1 MGELC
6 YNACMAT
13 ITLEVPDELAQRLG
27 NMEGRL
33 PALLSY
39 ALDIAGIPGSSIAPE
54 HSSVWSEV
62 IEFLGS
68 APSREE
74 ILAFKISDAAQ
85 ERLEDLL
92 YLNREETLT
101 PQEKDELDTFIQ
113 VDHLFIMLKAYLAS
127 GQ

>member
-1 MGELC
+1 M
-6 YNACMAT
+6 
-13 ITLEVPDELAQRLG
+13 
-27 NMEGRL
+27 
-33 PALLSY
+33 
-39 ALDIAGIPGSSIAPE
+39 
-54 HSSVWSEV
+54 WSEV